1 MFQPCGNNRRKDSH
15 GRFLLNARPKLNSN
29 LNLNSKLICNQL
41 SINDDMKFQIKDHE
55 LPIIEASQMRK
66 GTNIYIYIS
75 PNDTLPK

>member
-1 MFQPCGNNRRKDSH
+1 MFEPCGNIRRKDSY

-55 LPIIEASQMRK
+55 LPINRGFSNEKMDKNLAGK
-66 GTNIYIYIS
+66 KKLY
-75 PNDTLPK
+75 